1 MYVLYFNDNNNSL
14 ERNHLLR
21 IKRVLHKFNK
31 IKILDI
37 LSKIKNLEIDEEI
50 KEIKEK
56 KIDDNRKK
64 RKLGLEDKIEE
75 IENDIMNLN
84 KLVNSYEDLKEWNL
98 LKNKNKFKMITDN
111 LNIFDKELKYENLND
126 NLEDNENKKELG
138 LISNKK
144 EIYLLFYFILD
155 SFYELFNL
163 LIDKDRVENED
174 DDNNNNNDDEDRVIY
189 THEVIAEKIKELN
202 NYSGEEN
209 NNYIVTVSNIVYIIL
224 KILNQ
229 EFLDIN
235 KKTEDLK
242 TIMDDYR
249 EQSKQK
255 QIDYY
260 NNLSIETKDILK
272 LMKDNGIMV
281 PEILDEEPAKGENVV
296 EPIVNVET
304 TDDVIEEV
312 SYLDYVGENDDELEQ
327 N

>member
-1 MYVLYFNDNNNSL
+1 LN
-14 ERNHLLR
+14 
-21 IKRVLHKFNK
+21 
-31 IKILDI
+31 
-37 LSKIKNLEIDEEI
+37 IDEER
-50 KEIKEK
+50 KDDKEK

-98 LKNKNKFKMITDN
+98 LENKDKFKMITDN
-111 LNIFDKELKYENLND
+111 LNIFDKELRYENLND

-155 SFYELFNL
+155 SLYELFNL
-163 LIDKDRVENED
+163 LIDKEKQDENE
-174 DDNNNNNDDEDRVIY
+174 ETVIY

-209 NNYIVTVSNIVYIIL
+209 NNYIVTVSNIIYIIL

-281 PEILDEEPAKGENVV
+281 PEILDEEPAEGENIA
-296 EPIVNVET
+296 EQNVNVEI
-304 TDDVIEEV
+304 TDDVIEET
-312 SYLDYVGENDDELEQ
+312 SYLDYVGENDDEINQ
-327 N
+327 D

>member
-1 MYVLYFNDNNNSL
+1 
-14 ERNHLLR
+14 
-21 IKRVLHKFNK
+21 
-31 IKILDI
+31 
-37 LSKIKNLEIDEEI
+37 
-50 KEIKEK
+50 
-56 KIDDNRKK
+56 
-64 RKLGLEDKIEE
+64 
-75 IENDIMNLN
+75 
-84 KLVNSYEDLKEWNL
+84 
-98 LKNKNKFKMITDN
+98 MITDN
-111 LNIFDKELKYENLND
+111 LNIFDKELRYENLND

-155 SFYELFNL
+155 SLYELFNL
-163 LIDKDRVENED
+163 LIDKEKQDENE
-174 DDNNNNNDDEDRVIY
+174 ETVIY

-209 NNYIVTVSNIVYIIL
+209 NNYIVTVSNIIYIIL

-281 PEILDEEPAKGENVV
+281 PEILDEEPAEGENIA
-296 EPIVNVET
+296 EQNVNVEI
-304 TDDVIEEV
+304 TDDVIEET
-312 SYLDYVGENDDELEQ
+312 SYLDYVGENDDEINQ
-327 N
+327 D